1 MFLPIH
7 DDNPRRSAPI
17 VTLLL
22 IGITLIVWFLVQG
35 AGDAVP
41 LARSVCELG
50 MIPGE
55 LTGRA
60 AGELVPLGH
69 GLVCVVD
76 ARPAWHTVLTSM
88 FLHGDWLHLIGNL
101 WFLWLFGDNV
111 EDELGHGGFAVFYVL
126 CGIAAAAAQLVVD
139 PSAAVPM
146 VGASGAISGVMGAYI
161 VRFPRAPVRVL
172 AILIIFLTTFRVPA
186 FVMLG
191 YWFLLQVLGGLPQ
204 LGGNAAAG
212 VAFWAHVG
220 GFVAGVLIA
229 LALGPRMSATR
240 RRRPLYDDDD
250 DDGYGHGYGYGGGY
264 GGGYGHGYSHVDPRL
279 RRRV

>member
-1 MFLPIH
+1 
-7 DDNPRRSAPI
+7 
-17 VTLLL
+17 
-22 IGITLIVWFLVQG
+22 VQG
-35 AGDAVP
+35 AGAELP

-60 AGELVPLGH
+60 AGEYVPLGE

-111 EDELGHGGFAVFYVL
+111 EDELGHAGFALFYLL
-126 CGIAAAAAQLVVD
+126 CGIAAAGTQLFIDPAA
-139 PSAAVPM
+139 SVPM

-161 VRFPRAPVRVL
+161 VRFPHAPVRVL

-186 FVMLG
+186 FVVLG

-204 LGGNAAAG
+204 LGGNASAG

-229 LALGPRMSATR
+229 LAMGSRLGAAR
-240 RRRPLYDDDD
+240 RRARDYGDFGDFDAYDAHSD
-250 DDGYGHGYGYGGGY
+250 YN
-264 GGGYGHGYSHVDPRL
+264 DPWRAPRVSA
-279 RRRV
+279 RRH